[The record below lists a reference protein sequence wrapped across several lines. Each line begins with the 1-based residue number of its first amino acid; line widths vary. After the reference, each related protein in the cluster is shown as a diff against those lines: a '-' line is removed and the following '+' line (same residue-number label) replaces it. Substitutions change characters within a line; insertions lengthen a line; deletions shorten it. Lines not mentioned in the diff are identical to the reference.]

1 METLIVHPQN
11 KKQLAASK
19 AVMKALDISFE
30 KSKSPYN
37 PQFIEMLRQGDEDLK
52 AGKGVKVDIA
62 DLWK

>member
-1 METLIVHPQN
+1 MESLIVHPQN
-11 KKQLAASK
+11 KKQLTALK

-30 KSKSPYN
+30 KTKSPYS
-37 PQFIEMLRQGDEDLK
+37 PEFIEMLRQGDEDLK